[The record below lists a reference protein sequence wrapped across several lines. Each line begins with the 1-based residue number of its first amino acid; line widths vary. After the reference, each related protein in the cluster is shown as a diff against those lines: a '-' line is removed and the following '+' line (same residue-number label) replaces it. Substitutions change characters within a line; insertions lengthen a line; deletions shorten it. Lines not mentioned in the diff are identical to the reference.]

1 MKLLVAVDAH
11 IFHTQDGRYWCKSI
25 YSYDFFKRYLNIYD
39 SIRIVSRVK
48 EITCADENMLL
59 VSGEGIEIV
68 GIPFYQGPKQLA
80 KKYFRIRRSFRGIYD
95 TCDVALFRMPSQTA
109 YMAYIHKPKHIP
121 FAGEIVYDPN
131 GSADDEN
138 DNILIKIYNYIL
150 NRRLKR
156 FCADANGVSYVTEDA
171 IQRCF
176 PSYARIYGE
185 DKKHFETYY
194 STIVLPESAYLGSR
208 DYSDIK
214 SLKLVISNVAM
225 NSERKG
231 EKTVIKAVKI
241 ARDRGYD
248 VTAVVIG
255 DGSKRKEFESYA
267 EKLHIKEHIKFT
279 GLLPRPQD
287 VRKILIESDVY
298 ILPTKAEGL
307 PRGILEAM
315 AAGMPV
321 LSSPVGG
328 IPEIIDAEFL
338 FRPLEAEAYA
348 DKICELLERPEKLSM
363 MSRDNYEKSKEY
375 ESAILQKRRNEFY
388 TKLMKL
394 GNQNE

>member
-1 MKLLVAVDAH
+1 M
-11 IFHTQDGRYWCKSI
+11 QY
-25 YSYDFFKRYLNIYD
+25 
-39 SIRIVSRVK
+39 RVR
-48 EITCADENMLL
+48 TL
-59 VSGEGIEIV
+59 
-68 GIPFYQGPKQLA
+68 
-80 KKYFRIRRSFRGIYD
+80 
-95 TCDVALFRMPSQTA
+95 
-109 YMAYIHKPKHIP
+109 
-121 FAGEIVYDPN
+121 
-131 GSADDEN
+131 
-138 DNILIKIYNYIL
+138 
-150 NRRLKR
+150 
-156 FCADANGVSYVTEDA
+156 
-171 IQRCF
+171 
-176 PSYARIYGE
+176 